1 MLRADVDAGI
11 RGVDRHRTPALPG
24 VIDRAAGHFPGTA
37 ANDDDQVGVRAIED
51 GLIPSPVQQRC
62 FDIPLRHFVRPR
74 IIQRYACIPIDD
86 DGDRVRLQNVESA
99 TSVRGEPGK
108 TLLSDGPF
116 VDSKEYLGGLI
127 IVDADN
133 LDGALAV
140 ASELRGHMRPGGGGI
155 EVRPILEQELGGA

>member
-1 MLRADVDAGI
+1 MKYALLAYSPPTEGGERSAGKIDA
-11 RGVDRHRTPALPG
+11 ALAE
-24 VIDRAAGHFPGTA
+24 VLA
-37 ANDDDQVGVRAIED
+37 
-51 GLIPSPVQQRC
+51 
-62 FDIPLRHFVRPR
+62 RPNVT
-74 IIQRYACIPIDD
+74 
-86 DGDRVRLQNVESA
+86 GWVRLQDVESA

-127 IVDADN
+127 IVDAEN